1 MAAIFIAAILVVGTF
16 AITTTVTPQSTAFAY
31 MKKGPQ
37 DNKKYGTM
45 EKVTI
50 TPIQLQFRNAN
61 KQLHRVD
68 LITIK
73 DKNAKT

>member
-37 DNKKYGTM
+37 DNKLMMIKPRSLNCKI
-45 EKVTI
+45 ESNLVH
-50 TPIQLQFRNAN
+50 TPSSPLRY
-61 KQLHRVD
+61 
-68 LITIK
+68 
-73 DKNAKT
+73 